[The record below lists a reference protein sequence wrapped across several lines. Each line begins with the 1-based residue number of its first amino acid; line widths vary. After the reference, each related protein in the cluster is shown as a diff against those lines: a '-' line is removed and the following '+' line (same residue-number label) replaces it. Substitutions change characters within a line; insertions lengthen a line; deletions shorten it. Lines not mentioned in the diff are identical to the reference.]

1 MTTDV
6 LTQLRACGV
15 TIAPGEEPGT
25 VRLALSGPLP
35 AALRAAVRDRAAL
48 RDALDQE
55 VAAAAE
61 LFRARRTGRQV
72 LRHAAA
78 MLEEP
83 PSGAPGTRRERRRAR
98 QMAPL
103 ATDPSRALYWA
114 IARRAQRDD
123 ADAALPVAEL
133 VHCAVLRELEARY
146 PGQPVEGAL
155 VRLGDAEG
163 PGALRELFRAAA
175 DRLLAPAAGS

>member
-1 MTTDV
+1 MTADV
-6 LTQLRACGV
+6 LTQLRASGV
-15 TIAPGEEPGT
+15 SVTPGAEPGT
-25 VRLALSGPLP
+25 VQLALSGPLP
-35 AALRAAVRDRAAL
+35 PALRAAVRDRAAL

-55 VAAAAE
+55 AAAAAE
-61 LFRARRTGRQV
+61 LIRARRTGRQV

-78 MLEEP
+78 MLEV
-83 PSGAPGTRRERRRAR
+83 PSDAPGTRRERRRAR

-114 IARRAQRDD
+114 IARKAPRGD
-123 ADAALPVAEL
+123 ADAALLVAEL
-133 VHCAVLRELEARY
+133 VHGAVLQELGARY

-163 PGALRELFRAAA
+163 PGALRELFRAAV
-175 DRLLAPAAGS
+175 DRLRAPAAGS